1 MGTLDMSFSYESVF
15 GVEMP
20 EAYQRLLLDCM
31 LGDQT
36 LFMRFDSVEAT
47 WRLLDPVLQAIQS
60 DRLPLHTYAAGSRSF
75 AACDQLIERD
85 GRTWRDLT
93 AI

>member
-1 MGTLDMSFSYESVF
+1 MGTLNMSFAYEAVF

-47 WRLLDPVLQAIQS
+47 WNLLDPVLRVCPS
-60 DRLPLHTYAAGSRSF
+60 GGLPLRRYPAGSTSF
-75 AACDQLIERD
+75 PACDQLIEQD

-93 AI
+93 TP